1 MSARPRVRRRIDVR
15 SVGCT
20 EGGERVT
27 AVARKMRL
35 ACLSTAVVGAAA
47 LGIVVAADSAHID
60 HGWLFPFFA
69 AVLLFAYARPVRF
82 WHDGQSENISLDEA
96 LFVPMV
102 LLLSPTELMVAIGVA
117 IALGV
122 LCRRAGWAKAIWNF
136 GATTLSAAVGLATC
150 LMLAHFTSTTIVPGH
165 PPMAVA
171 VVAAFVGG
179 LVYDLSNTV
188 LVSHI
193 ISVVEDKSFSSVFLE
208 GAVVRTA
215 TWIGSLS
222 LGVL

>member
-102 LLLSPTELMVAIGVA
+102 LLLRPTEMMVAIGGT
-117 IALGV
+117 IALGF
-122 LCRRAGWAKAIWNF
+122 LWRRAGWAKVSWNF
-136 GATTLSAAVGLATC
+136 GATTLSAAVGLTTC
-150 LMLAHFTSTTIVPGH
+150 HLLAHIAGTAIMPGR
-165 PPMAVA
+165 PPAAIAVIS
-171 VVAAFVGG
+171 AFVGG
-179 LVYDLSNTV
+179 LVYDVVNAA
-188 LVSHI
+188 LVAHI
-193 ISVVEDKSFSSVFLE
+193 IS
-208 GAVVRTA
+208 
-215 TWIGSLS
+215 
-222 LGVL
+222 